1 MFIVPGMAFL
11 GLVAASGDKSSLKEI
26 SCLRLKV
33 FGISPYNQSY
43 AQEFKF
49 LMLRSRLIVVLS
61 VLGVFACCSARSL
74 QAQNGQATEVSST
87 PTSDASQ
94 QDPLKRQLSDKEKLA
109 QQKALRQELKG
120 TYKKWLDQDVRWIIT
135 DQERKAFLGLSND
148 EERDNFIE
156 QFWRRRNPDPE
167 SPDNSFREEHYRRI
181 AYADE
186 HFPAGK
192 PGWMTDR
199 GHIYIA
205 YGPADSIESHPS
217 GGTYDRP
224 QEEGGGETST
234 FPFEIWHY
242 RHIDGIG
249 DNIDIEFV
257 DPCMCGDY
265 HMTMDRSEKD
275 ALLHVPGG
283 GPTLWESMGR
293 AKKADRFRGGLENLG
308 TGPMSSMQGA
318 KEFDRLDQFAKLQAA
333 PQIKFKDLEEF
344 MTSHKVL
351 TGPFFPF
358 DVRTDFVRVTDD
370 TVLVPV
376 TIQIRNRDVTY
387 NTKDGV
393 SRGEVNILGRV
404 STITGRIAQTFEDTV
419 EVDEPA
425 ELLARTMNTR
435 SVYWKSLPL
444 RPGRYRLDVVIKDV
458 NNPEHVGTYARA
470 FEVPKYD
477 DDRLAASSLILAD
490 KMEKVPS
497 KQIGAGN
504 FVIGNTYIR
513 PSVSAAANQPVSFHQ
528 NQNLNLWM
536 QVYNLGID
544 TKTKHN
550 DAMLAYQVENLDT
563 KKMLLDTTE
572 PTNKLGANSDQ
583 VTVEK
588 SMPLASL
595 QPGKYQI
602 TVKVNDG
609 VSKQQ
614 LVQSAPFEV
623 VQ

>member
-1 MFIVPGMAFL
+1 MYRP
-11 GLVAASGDKSSLKEI
+11 
-26 SCLRLKV
+26 
-33 FGISPYNQSY
+33 
-43 AQEFKF
+43 
-49 LMLRSRLIVVLS
+49 RSIIVLS
-61 VLGVFACCSARSL
+61 IFGVLVSVPPRYV
-74 QAQNGQATEVSST
+74 QAQDDQAPDVSST
-87 PTSDASQ
+87 PIADASQ
-94 QDPLKRQLSDKEKLA
+94 QDPLHRQLSDKEKLQ

-120 TYKKWLDQDVRWIIT
+120 TYKKWLDQDARWIIT
-135 DQERKAFLGLSND
+135 DQERKAFLSLSND

-167 SPDNSFREEHYRRI
+167 SPDNSYREEHYRRI
-181 AYADE
+181 AYSNE
-186 HFPAGK
+186 HYAAGK

-205 YGPADSIESHPS
+205 YGPPDSIDSHPS
-217 GGTYDRP
+217 GGMYNRP
-224 QEEGGGETST
+224 MDEGGGNTETY
-234 FPFEIWHY
+234 PFEVWHY

-257 DPCMCGDY
+257 DSCMCGDY
-265 HMTMDRSEKD
+265 HMTINRAEKD
-275 ALLHVPGG
+275 ALLHVPGAG
-283 GPTLWESMGR
+283 ATLWEEMGM
-293 AKKADRFRGGLENLG
+293 AKKADRFRGGMEQLG
-308 TGPMSSMQGA
+308 TGPMSSMQGS
-318 KEFDRLDQFAKLQAA
+318 KEFDRLEQYAKLQSA

-344 MTSHKVL
+344 ITSHKVL

-370 TVLVPV
+370 TVLVPI
-376 TIQIRNRDVTY
+376 TIQISNRDITY

-393 SRGEVNILGRV
+393 SRGLVNILGRV

-425 ELLARTMNTR
+425 ELLSKSLERK

-458 NNPEHVGTYARA
+458 NNPDHVGTYARA

-490 KMEKVPS
+490 KMEQVPS

-513 PSVSAAANQPVSFHQ
+513 PRVSSVANRPVSFHR
-528 NQNLNLWM
+528 NQNLNFWM

-550 DAMLAYQVENLDT
+550 DAMLDYQVKDLDT
-563 KKMLLDTTE
+563 NKMLLDTTE
-572 PTNKLGANSDQ
+572 PSVKISPNSDQ

-602 TVKVNDG
+602 TVKVDDG

-623 VQ
+623 VE